1 MRFYIPA
8 DVYVEKDCVKNHAKD
23 ILALGSKAL
32 IVTGKHSAKGNGSL
46 KEVLNVLHAGNLPY
60 SVFDEVEENPSVET
74 VARAAAL
81 GKSLAADFVIGIG
94 GGSPIDAAKAIALL
108 MANPQETEAVLY
120 TPKPLKALPLLAIP
134 TTCGTG
140 TEATPAAV
148 LTNRKGGFK
157 KSIAHKIFPTLS
169 LVDGKYLAFAKK
181 ELMVNTAVDALAHL
195 VESYLNS
202 QSNVYNRMFP
212 EYGLKL
218 WEQNKDALL
227 SNAPIDEKLYEN
239 LMLASTLAGM
249 SIAHTS
255 TAVPHGMSYD
265 LTFNFNVPHGKA
277 VGYFLAAYVEACE
290 KSVPKDVRTIL
301 DLLKLKDSAEF
312 ADMVKRLIGTY
323 EISRATVKNFA
334 ERMSEN
340 SSKLKL
346 APCELSKEA
355 VWEIYEKSL
364 VITD

>member
-1 MRFYIPA
+1 MRFYIPTN
-8 DVYVEKDCVKNHAKD
+8 VYVEKNCVQNHAKD
-23 ILALGSKAL
+23 VLALGKKAL
-32 IVTGKHSAKGNGSL
+32 IVTGKHSAKANGSL
-46 KEVLNVLHAGNLPY
+46 DDVLKILQSGNVPHQIFN
-60 SVFDEVEENPSVET
+60 EVEENPSVET
-74 VARAAAL
+74 VARAAEM
-81 GKSLAADFVIGIG
+81 GKAFAADFVIGIG

-108 MANPQETEAVLY
+108 MANPNETEACLY
-120 TPKPLKALPLLAIP
+120 TPKNLKALPLLAVP

-140 TEATPAAV
+140 TEATPASV

-157 KSIAHKIFPTLS
+157 KSIAYKIFPTLS

-181 ELMVNTAVDALAHL
+181 ELIVNTAVDALAHM

-212 EYGLKL
+212 EYGFKL

-265 LTFNFNVPHGKA
+265 LMYNFNVPHGKA
-277 VGYFLAAYVEACE
+277 VGYFLAAYMEVCE
-290 KSVPKDVRTIL
+290 KAVPKDVRTIL
-301 DLLKLKDSAEF
+301 DLLKLKDVAAFAE
-312 ADMVKRLIGTY
+312 MVKALIGTY
-323 EISRATVKNFA
+323 ELPRATVEKFA
-334 ERMSEN
+334 TRMCGN

-346 APCELSKEA
+346 SPCELSKEN

-364 VITD
+364 ILL